1 MGDIRLHHFSHHE
14 GGECTQA
21 AETGIHLRAK
31 EIIRE
36 RQGLCL
42 PEERVTVTRAY
53 QDQQVSATALV
64 VKAGTFVRFSS
75 VAVEQPEAGFQ
86 PDVTG
91 YFKERKL
98 FIEIRVTHAVDKH
111 KQAKIAASGISCVE
125 IDLSSIHRFATPDEI
140 EAAINST
147 EKSAWVF
154 HAQRQR
160 KSKALYDSLE
170 AEYQAL
176 IVQHQQMLAREKAAR
191 AAREAAREE
200 EEREAQRKEQFKQKL
215 REVGRL
221 LSAQLMHYWIIPPD
235 YQDGDICH
243 QSLHDYNDVSNAA
256 VIDVD
261 IPARNMR
268 ERVAIAWT
276 YKGASRF
283 LLQYHRRLNLP
294 YCAISI
300 APLVAQH
307 RPPQHP
313 LPAHVIEAFI
323 AQTVVPALL
332 APSRWYIPPVWFE
345 AYVRERQ
352 NQQALSEQRRREAKA
367 REQERHY
374 TVQLT
379 QRLREDIET
388 MERLVLTCRRQEEKI
403 DAARDPTEL
412 SVSSR
417 WAALSENKL
426 TPVEQL
432 EHITPENFYDQFQ
445 PLGFPYLYEWAY
457 AEHPDFIKALVVD
470 CLIGLDSTD
479 TSLST
484 RRIESI
490 YVTTLD
496 RLARLGGQ
504 ERARNNTWGA
514 SALAIEVRKAVEAIG
529 SRLRHYQ
536 ALADNNPD
544 VSPDVRKIENAV
556 RGFMEPRG
564 RVISP
569 SVGNTKRQF
578 VALLCQDL
586 TQLGMLAP
594 EGVSG
599 DNTSD
604 DNVRYKLL
612 RN

>member
-1 MGDIRLHHFSHHE
+1 MGDIRRHYFAHHE
-14 GGECTQA
+14 GGDCTQA

-42 PEERVTVTRAY
+42 PEERVTVTRTY
-53 QDQQVSATALV
+53 QDQQVSATAVV
-64 VKAGTFVRFSS
+64 VKAGTPVQFNS

-91 YFKERKL
+91 YSKERKL

-111 KQAKIAASGISCVE
+111 KQKKIAASGISCVE
-125 IDLSSIHRFATPDEI
+125 IDLSGIHRFATPDEI

-160 KSKALYDSLE
+160 KSKALHDSLE

-176 IVQHQQMLAREKAAR
+176 IVQHQQMLARVR
-191 AAREAAREE
+191 AAREK
-200 EEREAQRKEQFKQKL
+200 EEREAQRKAQFKQNL
-215 REVGRL
+215 GEVGRL
-221 LSAQLMHYWIIPPD
+221 LSAQLMHYWIIPPG
-235 YQDGDICH
+235 YQGGDICH
-243 QSLHDYNDVSNAA
+243 QSLHDYNDVSNA
-256 VIDVD
+256 VMIDVD
-261 IPARNMR
+261 IPTRNIR

-276 YKGASRF
+276 YKKASRF
-283 LLQYHRRLNLP
+283 LLRYQSRFNIP

-307 RPPQHP
+307 RPPRQP
-313 LPAHVIEAFI
+313 LPTHVIEAFI

-332 APSRWYIPPVWFE
+332 TPSRWYIPPVWFE

-352 NQQALSEQRRREAKA
+352 KQQALSEQRRREAEA
-367 REQERHY
+367 REQERRY
-374 TVQLT
+374 AVQLA
-379 QRLREDIET
+379 QWLREDIET
-388 MERLVLTCRRQEEKI
+388 MERLALTCQRQEAKI
-403 DAARDPTEL
+403 DAARDPAEL

-417 WAALSENKL
+417 WATLSENKL
-426 TPVEQL
+426 TPDEQL
-432 EHITPENFYDQFQ
+432 EHITPADFYDQFK
-445 PLGFPYLYEWAY
+445 LLVFPYPYEWAY

-470 CLIGLDSTD
+470 CIIGLAPTEASV
-479 TSLST
+479 ST

-496 RLARLGGQ
+496 RLAGRGGV
-504 ERARNNTWGA
+504 RNTWGA

-529 SRLRHYQ
+529 SRLPHYQ
-536 ALADNNPD
+536 ALADNDPD
-544 VSPDVRKIENAV
+544 VSPDVRQLKNAV
-556 RGFMEPRG
+556 RGFMEPNG
-564 RVISP
+564 GVVAP

-586 TQLGMLAP
+586 TQLGMLVP

-599 DNTSD
+599 GDTS
-604 DNVRYKLL
+604 DNVRYRLQ
-612 RN
+612 RI